1 MSKEKEENKSKR
13 LSRRDF
19 LKGAGAGAAAAALVS
34 VGVEE
39 FRISSMPK
47 QAPPSPSP
55 PSFEQSITLNVN
67 GNQYDLSVD
76 NRLSLLDALRDKLG
90 FTGAKNGCDEKG
102 ECGACTVL
110 VDEKPVRSCLILAVE
125 AQGKKIT
132 TVEGLGDPLTG
143 TLDPV
148 QKSFLEN
155 DGLQCGYCTPGFIM
169 LTKGILAENPHPTRE
184 QVMGYLGGQLC
195 RCGSYPKIIESVLAA
210 SGAT

>member
-1 MSKEKEENKSKR
+1 MSKEKEENKSKP

-47 QAPPSPSP
+47 QPTQLPTA
-55 PSFEQSITLNVN
+55 PSFEQSITLDVN
-67 GNQYDLSVD
+67 GSQFDLLVD
-76 NRLSLLDALRDKLG
+76 NRLSLLDTLRDKLG

-110 VDEKPVRSCLILAVE
+110 VDGKPVRSCLILAVE

-143 TLDPV
+143 DLDPV
-148 QKSFLEN
+148 QKAFLEN

-195 RCGSYPKIIESVLAA
+195 RCGSYPKIIQSVLTAA
-210 SGAT
+210 GAT